1 MLPIAMTCCVLLWT
15 KGVYAQSS
23 DRYIL
28 TIEEM
33 FSLADQNSKSLRP
46 KSTGITE
53 AQAAVKEA
61 KNARLPDIEASVSA
75 SFLGNGCLIERDFSH
90 GTKAAMPHWGNNFAI
105 EVTQIIYSGGAV
117 SGGIELAE
125 LEERLAQLALEKN
138 RDAVRFLLV
147 GYYMDLFKQQNVLK
161 VYDRNIALTARV
173 LDNMRTRYAEGVA
186 LKNDITRY
194 ELLLAD
200 LELSRTQLKN
210 SIDILNHN
218 LITTLGLPAGT
229 QLMADTTLLEQI
241 LPDYT
246 ANYWHEQTMANAT
259 ELKQQDIVVQMS
271 RQQERI
277 ARSERLPQVAFV
289 AANHF
294 DGPITIEVPP
304 INQNFN
310 YWYVGLGV
318 KYNLSSLFKTN
329 KSIRR
334 ARLAMQRSTEE
345 LDDVREQKELAV
357 RADYIRYR
365 ETYEQFDTQRKRVDL
380 AAQNFDVIYHR
391 YTNELALVTDML
403 DASNTKLNAEVE
415 LVNARI
421 NILFNYY
428 KLLYQSGTI

>member
-46 KSTGITE
+46 KSTGIAE